1 MRGFSLLFFRPV
13 SVIIVNHMQQKERRI
28 PMIENINKAADLI
41 SRTNKVVVFTG
52 AGISTE
58 SGIPDFRGPGGLWT
72 RYDPDDFTI
81 SNFLQSDRT
90 RKKLWQG
97 MLDGGLMDEATPNA
111 AHLALVELEKM
122 GKLVSLVT
130 QNVDN
135 LHQKAGNNP
144 ALIRELHGNMQMLI
158 CLNCKR
164 RYPVNIIRD
173 KFADSENVPACE
185 SCMGILKPD
194 VVFFGEALPQDILSQ
209 AMMEANQ
216 CEVMLVI
223 GSSLV
228 VYPAAYVPVQA
239 KQAGAKLIIVN
250 KGPTE
255 QDHLADIRIDAPA
268 GEVMI
273 KMINAIKELTTKH

>member
-1 MRGFSLLFFRPV
+1 
-13 SVIIVNHMQQKERRI
+13 MQQKERRI

-97 MLDGGLMDEATPNA
+97 MLDGGLMDEANPNA

-158 CLNCKR
+158 CLHCKR